1 MITELVNKD
10 LILLNLRANTKDE
23 VMKELVHTLHKDGRI
38 NSEEEFLYDI
48 KAREATGNTGFDDGI
63 AIPHAKSKAVIKP
76 AVAIGIKP
84 SGIDWGAEDGE
95 LSKIFF
101 MIASPDNGANH
112 HIEVL
117 TELSTKIIEDGFLDK
132 LMAATTTGEALELL
146 VGKQEAKVVPQPT
159 PEPAKPVA
167 PKVSWKERLN
177 KAKQHLLFGTSHMLP
192 FVVAGGVLLALAVM
206 ATGKGAVPDTGVLA
220 DISTIAIK
228 GLVLFPIILGGFIG
242 YSIADKPAL
251 APAFIASGIM
261 ADAGGGFLGCI
272 VAGFVAGYTVL
283 QLKRIPIPSHLSA
296 LGVYFLYPLAG
307 TLISAGIVM
316 WGLGAAISSFMLGMN
331 ELLASLAG
339 SSKAVLG
346 AILGGMTAFDMG
358 GPINKV
364 ATLFAQT
371 QVDTQPWLMGGVG
384 IAICTPPLGMALAT
398 FLFKKKF
405 SKEEQEAG
413 KAAAIMGS
421 IGISEGAIPF
431 AANDP
436 MRVLPSIVI
445 GGMVGCIFGFTT
457 DVLLHAPWGGLITAP
472 VSSNI
477 PMYVAG
483 ILAGS
488 VTTAIIV
495 GFWKPVVV
503 EGDSVVT
510 DAPVITAPVAGE
522 GEYDVLAVTCCPSG
536 VAHTFMAA
544 KALEKA
550 GALHNVKI
558 KVETQGSNGIQN
570 RLTAKDVANAKYIIF
585 ANDVAI
591 KEADRFTTLKSVSV
605 STKDAMRNA
614 SNLVQG

>member
-1 MITELVNKD
+1 MT
-10 LILLNLRANTKDE
+10 T
-23 VMKELVHTLHKDGRI
+23 
-38 NSEEEFLYDI
+38 
-48 KAREATGNTGFDDGI
+48 ATMTQGQTGSW
-63 AIPHAKSKAVIKP
+63 KQ
-76 AVAIGIKP
+76 
-84 SGIDWGAEDGE
+84 
-95 LSKIFF
+95 
-101 MIASPDNGANH
+101 
-112 HIEVL
+112 
-117 TELSTKIIEDGFLDK
+117 TLST
-132 LMAATTTGEALELL
+132 M
-146 VGKQEAKVVPQPT
+146 
-159 PEPAKPVA
+159 
-167 PKVSWKERLN
+167 
-177 KAKQHLLFGTSHMLP
+177 KQHLLFGTSHMLP

-206 ATGKGAVPDTGVLA
+206 ATGKGAVPDTGILA

-272 VAGFVAGYTVL
+272 LAGFIAGYVVL
-283 QLKRIPIPSHLSA
+283 QLKKVPIPAHLSA

-316 WGLGAAISSFMLGMN
+316 WGLGAAIAGFMTGMN
-331 ELLASLAG
+331 EFLASMAG

-405 SKEEQEAG
+405 TKEEQEAG

-436 MRVLPSIVI
+436 MRVLPSIVA
-445 GGMVGCIFGFTT
+445 GGMVGCIFGFST

-477 PMYVAG
+477 PMYVVG

-488 VTTAIIV
+488 ITTAIIV
-495 GFWKPVVV
+495 GLWKPVAV
-503 EGDSVVT
+503 EAEQETAIAEQSVAAV
-510 DAPVITAPVAGE
+510 AEEAVAGE
-522 GEYDVLAVTCCPSG
+522 GEYDIVAVTCCPSG

-550 GALHNVKI
+550 GKIAGIKI

-570 RLTAKDVANAKYIIF
+570 RISAKDIANAKF
-585 ANDVAI
+585 AILAHDIAI
-591 KEADRFTTLKSVSV
+591 KEAERFNGIRVV
-605 STKDAMRNA
+605 ECSTKEAMKKA
-614 SNLVQG
+614 ADMLKA